1 MFFFIYTKQI
11 NISNGTTYIPKM
23 FYVKK
28 PSVTMQET
36 IGYIYGDRWFL
47 NMLPIIIR
55 YGLSNDVFLAVDDIY
70 TFGRMIHFLSLQVIN
85 RRIVLLS
92 IHNGRSL
99 DSARNH
105 LIEIKD
111 TIFHLVQGRH
121 ILVREDTTEHHQIVN
136 ANVG

>member
-1 MFFFIYTKQI
+1 MFFFICTKQI

-23 FYVKK
+23 FYIKK

-70 TFGRMIHFLSLQVIN
+70 TFGRMIHLLSLQVIN
-85 RRIVLLS
+85 R
-92 IHNGRSL
+92 
-99 DSARNH
+99 
-105 LIEIKD
+105 
-111 TIFHLVQGRH
+111 
-121 ILVREDTTEHHQIVN
+121 
-136 ANVG
+136 